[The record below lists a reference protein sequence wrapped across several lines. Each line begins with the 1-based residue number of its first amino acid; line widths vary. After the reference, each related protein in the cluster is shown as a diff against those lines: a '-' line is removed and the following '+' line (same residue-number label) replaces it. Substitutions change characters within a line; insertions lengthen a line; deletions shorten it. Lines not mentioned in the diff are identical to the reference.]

1 MAHCVFWRQVLRPFL
16 ETLISKEADIP
27 AVTRQVLIA
36 LLLADQL
43 DLKVL
48 ARMIGARRR

>member
-1 MAHCVFWRQVLRPFL
+1 
-16 ETLISKEADIP
+16 LISKEADIP

>member
-1 MAHCVFWRQVLRPFL
+1 MGA
-16 ETLISKEADIP
+16 TLISKEAGIP
-27 AVTRQVLIA
+27 
-36 LLLADQL
+36 DQL

>member
-1 MAHCVFWRQVLRPFL
+1 MAHCVLWRQVLRPFL

-27 AVTRQVLIA
+27 AVTPQVLIA